1 MQLRVGTVAVENG
14 QTEVHGLY
22 VATYTSLVG
31 SPFSP
36 GTAIRWGTTG
46 LGIAVY
52 HDAGAARVAFYRTS
66 GELPTI
72 GTTIITVAGPTTS
85 VLLTSWTSEST
96 PNFATELAG
105 PGGPPLF
112 SAIESGVVYNVIAS
126 TSDSFTLA
134 GPYGGVTELSIWY
147 TITRDFTPYF
157 AWPQPAPGD
166 VDLAALLS
174 RLIALIDAQ
183 LYGPAKSTPTL
194 GTNWAHVSGSIV
206 RYWKDADRT
215 VRLSGAAVNTI
226 DPAPSEIFTLPVG
239 YRPTYPK
246 RFPVVVDAVTIGVV
260 SVAATGEVTVE
271 SGALG
276 TAVYLDTISFRGE
289 I

>member
-1 MQLRVGTVAVENG
+1 MQLRVGTVSVENG
-14 QTEVHGLY
+14 QVEVRGNY

-31 SPFSP
+31 SPFAP
-36 GTAIRWGTTG
+36 GTAIRWGSTG
-46 LGIAVY
+46 LGVVAS
-52 HDAGAARVAFYRTS
+52 HDTGSARVTFYRTS

-72 GTTIITVAGPTTS
+72 GTTIISVAGPTTS
-85 VLLTSWTSEST
+85 VLLTAWTSEST
-96 PNFATELAG
+96 PNFSTELAG
-105 PGGPPLF
+105 PGGPKLF
-112 SAIESGVVYNVIAS
+112 SVIESGVVYNVIAS

-134 GPYGGVTELSIWY
+134 GDYGGNTELSVWY

-157 AWPQPAPGD
+157 SWPQPAPGD

-174 RLIALIDAQ
+174 RLVALIDSQ

-206 RYWKDADRT
+206 RYWIDADRT
-215 VRLSGAAVNTI
+215 VRISGAAVNAV
-226 DPAPSEIFTLPVG
+226 DSAPSVVFTLPVG

-246 RFPVVVDAVTIGVV
+246 RFPAIVDTVTVGVV
-260 SVAATGEVTVE
+260 SVAATGEVTIE

-276 TAVYLDTISFRGE
+276 VAVYLDTVSFRGE
-289 I
+289 V